1 MVRGG
6 KDFTGKGFSLEA
18 GNLNLDKQG
27 AWPVQMTQIAAS
39 LGSIKHNAAKALV
52 QTVRLQ

>member
-6 KDFTGKGFSLEA
+6 KEFTGKGFSLEA
-18 GNLNLDKQG
+18 GNINLDKQG